1 MIKFEKLT
9 ENDIVI
15 FIEFHKKLNDLIGFK
30 NNVLED
36 PEILEWLKQNLISED
51 NYTIIAKD
59 NDKPI
64 GLVSVDFSNELE
76 FNGNNYT
83 ASIPLIYVEEKSRNG
98 FLSHDLLKMALNECK
113 KRGVVSAV
121 ISVEDNN
128 PHKFLHFALAD
139 TLIDENQEYL
149 TDTKTVTQYIL
160 GISNINTLL
169 AMSLS
174 QLAKKVSKTK
184 KDFNSRLQELK
195 SSSNPEKEF

>member
-9 ENDIVI
+9 ENDINI
-15 FIEFHKKLNDLIGFK
+15 FVDFHKKLNDLIGFK

-36 PEILEWLKQNLISED
+36 PEILEWLKQSLISED
-51 NYTIIAKD
+51 NYTIIAKESD
-59 NDKPI
+59 NPI

-76 FNGNNYT
+76 FNGNNYN

-98 FLSHDLLKMALNECK
+98 ILSYDLLKMALKECK

-149 TDTKTVTQYIL
+149 TDDKTVTQYIL
-160 GISNINTLL
+160 GISNIETLL
-169 AMSLS
+169 TMSLS

-195 SSSNPEKEF
+195 SSSNPEKTM

>member
-9 ENDIVI
+9 ENDIDI
-15 FIEFHKKLNDLIGFK
+15 FVDFHKKLNNLIGFT

-36 PEILEWLKQNLISED
+36 PEILELLKQSLVSED
-51 NYTIIAKD
+51 SYTIIAKD
-59 NDKPI
+59 DDKPI

-83 ASIPLIYVEEKSRNG
+83 ASIPLIYVEESSRNG
-98 FLSHDLLKMALNECK
+98 ILSYDLLKMALNECK
-113 KRGVVSAV
+113 ERGVVSAV

-139 TLIDENQEYL
+139 TIIDENQEYL
-149 TDTKTVTQYIL
+149 TDSKTITQYVL
-160 GISNINTLL
+160 GISNIETILT
-169 AMSLS
+169 MPLS
-174 QLAKKVSKTK
+174 QLAKRISKTK
-184 KDFNSRLQELK
+184 KDFNSRLHELK

>member
-1 MIKFEKLT
+1 MIKFEELT
-9 ENDIVI
+9 ENDINV
-15 FIEFHKKLNDLIGFK
+15 FVDFHKKLNDLIGFK

-36 PEILEWLKQNLISED
+36 PEILELLKQSLVSED

-59 NDKPI
+59 NDTSI

-98 FLSHDLLKMALNECK
+98 ILSYDLLKMALKECK
-113 KRGVVSAV
+113 KRDITSVV

-139 TLIDENQEYL
+139 TIIDENKEYL
-149 TDTKTVTQYIL
+149 TDDKTITQYIL
-160 GISNINTLL
+160 GISNIETLL
-169 AMSLS
+169 TMPLS
-174 QLAKKVSKTK
+174 QLAKKISKTK

-195 SSSNPEKEF
+195 SSSNPEKTM